1 MESENLNL
9 GKISLWAKAVDSNV
23 SKPGHRYMEVYNGSK
38 ALQRKNSANY
48 REVMYFASDM
58 KYCSAIEEK

>member
-1 MESENLNL
+1 MIAASAELNAVAIRKLEKLQRCMESENLNL

-38 ALQRKNSANY
+38 ALQR
-48 REVMYFASDM
+48 
-58 KYCSAIEEK
+58 EK

>member
-9 GKISLWAKAVDSNV
+9 GEISLWAKAVDSNV

-38 ALQRKNSANY
+38 ALQR
-48 REVMYFASDM
+48 
-58 KYCSAIEEK
+58 EK

>member
-1 MESENLNL
+1 MIAASAELNAVAIRKLEKLQRRMESENLNL

-38 ALQRKNSANY
+38 ALQR
-48 REVMYFASDM
+48 
-58 KYCSAIEEK
+58 EK